1 MVFECWYIGR
11 MERWINHCLSLLIL
25 ELLDIVAL
33 VKSMDGVYLKNL
45 LFQSIQIT
53 FFYLNFRAEILMKYL
68 SSCVWCM
75 ESLLKGVK
83 GFS

>member
-1 MVFECWYIGR
+1 MA
-11 MERWINHCLSLLIL
+11 RWINHCLSLLIL
-25 ELLDIVAL
+25 ELLDNVAL
-33 VKSMDGVYLKNL
+33 FKSMDDVYLKNL
-45 LFQSIQIT
+45 LIQRIQMT